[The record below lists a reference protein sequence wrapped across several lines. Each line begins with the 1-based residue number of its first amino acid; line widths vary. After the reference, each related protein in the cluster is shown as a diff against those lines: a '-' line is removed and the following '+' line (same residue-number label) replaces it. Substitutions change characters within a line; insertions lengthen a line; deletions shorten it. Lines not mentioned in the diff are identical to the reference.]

1 MPPAADPLAGCDR
14 YRDQESPS
22 VTLTPSAQRDT
33 AGLLSA
39 AARRRTFAIISHPD
53 AGKTTL
59 TEKLLLFGG
68 AVDEAG
74 SVRARR
80 QSRSTISDWMEM
92 ERRRGISV
100 SSTVLRFEHGGH
112 QYNLVDTPGHADFSE
127 DTYRTLWAVDAALM
141 VLDAGKGLEPQTL
154 KLFQVCRMRGLPIV
168 TFINKCDRPMLSPLA
183 LLDQIEA
190 EIGVHPVPLNWPIGI
205 HGNLA
210 GLFDIDA
217 DEVIESS
224 STAHG
229 ATAGE
234 ARRTPAAAWDP
245 GTAEADWVEARD
257 EVALVSDAIAPA
269 DVLAERVTPVF
280 FGSALTNVGLP
291 MLLEHFPAF
300 SPSPAPRPAAD
311 GGAPPLD
318 GQFSAQVFKVQ
329 ANTDPRHRDRVA
341 FMRISSGRFERG
353 MTAFN
358 QRTGRRL
365 SLSYSNELFGQGRQT
380 IDTALPGDVIG
391 IVNATG
397 VRVGDT
403 LSEDGTIAYPPIP
416 EFLPERFATL
426 RSVDSSRYKQYH
438 AGMRQLEEEG
448 VIRVLRRPD
457 GVGDPIIGVVGELQL
472 EVAVERLA
480 NEFGCRVERHAT
492 PWEACRAVDPVDADR
507 IPPWRN
513 LEVVGDGSGR
523 TLVLATSTFVF
534 ERLDREIDDLG
545 WQTNRTA

>member
-1 MPPAADPLAGCDR
+1 
-14 YRDQESPS
+14 
-22 VTLTPSAQRDT
+22 VTLTPTSRRDP
-33 AGLLSA
+33 ADVLSG

-68 AVDEAG
+68 AVEEAG

-80 QSRSTISDWMEM
+80 QSRSTVSDWMEM

-100 SSTVLRFEHGGH
+100 SSTVLRFEHGDH

-205 HGNLA
+205 HGNFA
-210 GLFDIDA
+210 GLLDIGA
-217 DEVIESS
+217 DEVVESE
-224 STAHG
+224 STVHG
-229 ATAGE
+229 ATVGA

-245 GTAEADWVEARD
+245 GTAGTDWDEARD
-257 EVALVSDAIAPA
+257 EVALVADEVDPE

-280 FGSALTNVGLP
+280 FGSALTNAGLAQ
-291 MLLEHFPAF
+291 LLERFPRF
-300 SPSPAPRPAAD
+300 TPSPAPKPNAD
-311 GGAPPLD
+311 GSAPPLD

-365 SLSYSNELFGQGRQT
+365 SLTYSNELFGQERQT

-391 IVNATG
+391 VVNATG
-397 VRVGDT
+397 VQVGDT

-416 EFLPERFATL
+416 EFLPERFATI
-426 RSVDSSRYKQYH
+426 RSVDASRYKQFH
-438 AGMRQLEEEG
+438 AGMRQLSEEG
-448 VIRVLRRPD
+448 VIRVLRRSD
-457 GVGDPIIGVVGELQL
+457 GMGEPIVGVVGELQL
-472 EVAVERLA
+472 EVAVERLT
-480 NEFGCRVERHAT
+480 NEFGCRVERYPT
-492 PWEACRAVDPVDADR
+492 PWEACRAIDR
-507 IPPWRN
+507 DEASRVPAWRN
-513 LEVVGDGSGR
+513 LEVVTDASGR
-523 TLVLATSTFVF
+523 TLVLATSSFVF
-534 ERLDREIDDLG
+534 ERLDREVADLR
-545 WQTNRTA
+545 WQTQQLSTPSR

>member
-1 MPPAADPLAGCDR
+1 M
-14 YRDQESPS
+14 
-22 VTLTPSAQRDT
+22 TLTSPARHDSAE
-33 AGLLSA
+33 LLSA
-39 AARRRTFAIISHPD
+39 TARRRTFAIISHPD

-59 TEKLLLFGG
+59 TEKLLLFSG

-80 QSRSTISDWMEM
+80 QSRSTVSDWMEM

-112 QYNLVDTPGHADFSE
+112 TYNLVDTPGHADFSE

-141 VLDAGKGLEPQTL
+141 VLDAGRGLEPQTL
-154 KLFQVCRMRGLPIV
+154 KLFQVCRLRGLPII

-183 LLDQIEA
+183 LLDQIEDQ
-190 EIGVHPVPLNWPIGI
+190 IGIHPVPLNWPIGL

-210 GLFDIDA
+210 GLLDIGT
-217 DEVIESS
+217 DEVVESE
-224 STAHG
+224 TTVHG

-234 ARRTPAAAWDP
+234 ARRTLAGAWDP
-245 GTAEADWVEARD
+245 SGVELDWAEARE
-257 EVALVSDAIAPA
+257 EVALVAGAIDPA

-300 SPSPAPRPAAD
+300 APPPAPTEAAD
-311 GGAPPLD
+311 GAATSLD
-318 GQFSAQVFKVQ
+318 DQFSAQIFKVQ

-365 SLSYSNELFGQGRQT
+365 SLSYSSELFGQERQT
-380 IDTALPGDVIG
+380 IDVAVPGDVIG
-391 IVNATG
+391 VVNA
-397 VRVGDT
+397 
-403 LSEDGTIAYPPIP
+403 
-416 EFLPERFATL
+416 
-426 RSVDSSRYKQYH
+426 
-438 AGMRQLEEEG
+438 AGEEEG
-448 VIRVLRRPD
+448 VIRVLHRPD
-457 GVGDPIIGVVGELQL
+457 GMGDPIVGVVGELQL
-472 EVAVERLA
+472 EVAVERLT
-480 NEFGCRVERHAT
+480 NEFGCRVERT
-492 PWEACRAVDPVDADR
+492 PTAWEACRAIEPRDAAR

-513 LEVVGDGSGR
+513 LQVVVEASGR
-523 TLVLATSTFVF
+523 TLVLATSPFVF
-534 ERLDREIDDLG
+534 ERLDREIADLQWETTQMSRG
-545 WQTNRTA
+545 D

>member
-1 MPPAADPLAGCDR
+1 M
-14 YRDQESPS
+14 
-22 VTLTPSAQRDT
+22 TLTPTPRRDP
-33 AGLLSA
+33 ADVLSG

-80 QSRSTISDWMEM
+80 QSRSTVSDWMEM

-210 GLFDIDA
+210 GLLDIGS
-217 DEVIESS
+217 DEVVQSES
-224 STAHG
+224 TVHG
-229 ATAGE
+229 ATAGG

-245 GTAEADWVEARD
+245 GAAQDDFAEARE
-257 EVALVSDAIAPA
+257 EVALVADVIDPA

-280 FGSALTNVGLP
+280 FGSALTNAGLAD
-291 MLLEHFPAF
+291 LLARFPGF
-300 SPSPAPRPAAD
+300 TPSPAPKASAD
-311 GGAPPLD
+311 GVAQPLD

-358 QRTGRRL
+358 RRTGRRL
-365 SLSYSNELFGQGRQT
+365 SLSYSNELFGQERET

-397 VRVGDT
+397 VQVGDT
-403 LSEDGTIAYPPIP
+403 LSEDGGVAYPPIP
-416 EFLPERFATL
+416 EFLPERFATI
-426 RSVDSSRYKQYH
+426 RSVDASRYKQFN
-438 AGMRQLEEEG
+438 AGMRQLSEEG

-457 GVGDPIIGVVGELQL
+457 GMGDPIVGVVGELQL
-472 EVAVERLA
+472 EVAVERLT
-480 NEFGCRVERHAT
+480 NEFACRVERRAT
-492 PWEACRAVDPVDADR
+492 PWEACRAIDPGDASR
-507 IPPWRN
+507 VPAWRH
-513 LEVVGDGSGR
+513 LEVVTDGSGR
-523 TLVLATSTFVF
+523 TLVLATSRFVF
-534 ERLDREIDDLG
+534 ERLDRDIADLR
-545 WQTNRTA
+545 WQVDGLP